1 MPLRYY
7 KTKRNKNNAEE
18 CVYLQKK
25 NWMGSYGP
33 LTALN
38 QMLNVIL
45 IKLAFINN
53 RILLL
58 LKTVDKEGLF
68 TNVST

>member
-38 QMLNVIL
+38 VIL
-45 IKLAFINN
+45 IKLAFINK

-58 LKTVDKEGLF
+58 LKTADKEGLF